1 MVISNDKDLVKYIYL
16 KTKINFLV
24 GLSFSWP
31 NEDEMVARMN
41 FAIDRKDLIHNMYL
55 INKAVRELR

>member
-1 MVISNDKDLVKYIYL
+1 
-16 KTKINFLV
+16 
-24 GLSFSWP
+24 
-31 NEDEMVARMN
+31 MVARIN